1 MQLSQKQLSF
11 AHFFAAFFKSAM
23 NLNYFEK
30 KGDRHRFCISEIV
43 DSKNVVR

>member
-23 NLNYFEK
+23 NFNYFEK
-30 KGDRHRFCISEIV
+30 KVAVIDFV
-43 DSKNVVR
+43 FPKLWTPKT